1 MPKKNRS
8 KKKQS
13 KARNAALAALSTAS
27 ASAASVASGESDN
40 SFPQGSQL
48 TPHFPSSR
56 SPSRSPSPPPPPPP
70 LPPIEAPTNRHDPRF
85 LGKGASKMIWVVQ
98 SDAEMAQLQMPRADK
113 VVVNAF
119 DEQML
124 DGTGTE
130 QEMIAG
136 KMEEQRNEY
145 HFTRMVRDEF
155 PDLVP
160 MVYVLDSTRTF
171 TPQPRYRYI
180 KDRCDPLPKDADL
193 FHHMIRISD
202 RIVDKNWVYLDMKP
216 GNIGQRE
223 GQVLLIDTDPS
234 SFYRIPR
241 IADDNARRRM
251 RFFYRASCHM
261 IILLYCLNFVDEID
275 PAVLQDFIRAK
286 NYTAQMFRTNYYGTP
301 MTDAMIAHYN
311 NVANDQN
318 GYPVRVHAN
327 DIIPPKTF
335 ISHYGTYDGHHAL
348 VRLQQIIDYVR

>member
-1 MPKKNRS
+1 
-8 KKKQS
+8 
-13 KARNAALAALSTAS
+13 
-27 ASAASVASGESDN
+27 
-40 SFPQGSQL
+40 
-48 TPHFPSSR
+48 
-56 SPSRSPSPPPPPPP
+56 
-70 LPPIEAPTNRHDPRF
+70 
-85 LGKGASKMIWVVQ
+85 MIWVVQ

-119 DEQML
+119 DEQMF

-130 QEMIAG
+130 QEMIAE

-160 MVYVLDSTRTF
+160 RVYVLSSTRTF

-193 FHHMIRISD
+193 FHHMIDLSD
-202 RIVDKNWVYLDMKP
+202 RVVDFNWVYLDMKP
-216 GNIGQRE
+216 GNIGHRE
-223 GQVLLIDTDPS
+223 GRVLLIDTDPT
-234 SFYRIPR
+234 SFYRVPR
-241 IADDNARRRM
+241 IADDLVRRRM
-251 RFFYRASCHM
+251 REFYRVSCHM
-261 IILLYCLNFVDEID
+261 IILLYCLNFVGEIEVE
-275 PAVLQDFIRAK
+275 VLQDFIRAK
-286 NYTAQMFRTNYYGTP
+286 GYTEQIFRATYYGTP
-301 MTDAMIAHYN
+301 MTSSIIAHYN
-311 NVANDQN
+311 NVANEQN
-318 GYPVRVHAN
+318 GYPVRVNAN